1 MFGLNRN
8 ISRDNKLFGALVIL
22 LGSIV
27 ILGWI
32 THVPLLIQILPS
44 FVPMQ
49 FNTALGFILAG
60 LAMCLHE
67 KHPRLNIIT
76 CVLLCLLGFLTL
88 IEYIFL
94 VNLNIDELF
103 IQHYISTY
111 TSHPGRMSPNT
122 ALCFTLTAAAYSL
135 TLVHTK
141 WSKICSLALGLIV
154 GLLGILSILGYIFGL
169 KFIFGWGNLTG
180 MAFHTALGFSII
192 GIGSYQVFSLD
203 FKNQEFVESILFP
216 VVTFSIGVIIFLLS
230 WQGMVSAED
239 DKIKADLRHDVVNIS
254 EKLQVA
260 VISRTKAIERI
271 FKRQSLLSRNDKSL
285 IENDINNYFSDFS
298 SLLLFDLNYQ
308 NSGKDIYLQ
317 KDVTSNIS
325 RLAINQCKQAFD
337 KEHTLTEKLNIA
349 TTEQYLC
356 LYNSHYQYLAIF
368 DLRFIKT
375 IMDSKKLL
383 KYHIFLKASNT
394 IIGNANHPIHN
405 NQFYVNQ
412 WSSDIEFRTDH
423 TPWSLKIWLDNYQ
436 VRSLTSDYPFLYL
449 LMGLVFSVLL
459 SISIRIW
466 QISNQ
471 NNSLLNEASKVA
483 QIGFW
488 EYDQNTQEIYWSDGV
503 YKIFGIEPGSIK
515 VTYNGFFTFIPE
527 EYRNAVEQEF
537 KNSVSEKRDYFI
549 THEIITKNNKVKYVE
564 GRGKHTFNANGDLIK
579 SVGSIYDVT
588 IKYSSEKKFR
598 DLLENASDGV
608 HILDLEGNVIE
619 CSRSFAQ
626 NLGYSYEE
634 ALKLNVAEWDAS
646 IPKDELCGVIADLI
660 KNPTTFE
667 TKHKLKNNS
676 IIDVQINAKGLLIDG
691 IQYLYAS
698 QRDITPLKKAQQE
711 IQNYN
716 IALKRSNEE
725 LESFAYIASHD
736 LKEPLRGIH
745 NYASFLLEDYGDQ
758 LDDDGKDQ
766 LHTLQKLSK
775 RMEDLINNLLHFSR
789 VGRTELAYE
798 NCNLHGIVTEKIEML
813 QDFLYQNNTE
823 VKITHPLPNV
833 YCDKARIG
841 EIFQNLITNGVKYND
856 KPNKVI
862 TIEFEDRPESITFS
876 VQDNGI
882 GIKEDQFDHI
892 FKIFKRLHARDKYG
906 GGTGAGMTIVKKI
919 IERHNGK
926 IWLTSIINEGTTFYF
941 SIPKTKHKEING

>member
-1 MFGLNRN
+1 
-8 ISRDNKLFGALVIL
+8 
-22 LGSIV
+22 
-27 ILGWI
+27 
-32 THVPLLIQILPS
+32 
-44 FVPMQ
+44 MQ

-67 KHPRLNIIT
+67 KHPRLNMIT
-76 CVLLCLLGFLTL
+76 CVLLFLPGSATL
-88 IEYIFL
+88 FEYIFL

-141 WSKICSLALGLIV
+141 WSKAGSLILGIIV
-154 GLLGILSILGYIFGL
+154 GLLGILSIIGYIFGL

-192 GIGSYQVFSLD
+192 GIGGYRAFSSD
-203 FKNQEFVESILFP
+203 FKNQEFIKSTLFP

-230 WQGMVSAED
+230 WQGLVSSED
-239 DKIKADLRHDVVNIS
+239 DKIKTDLHRDMINIS
-254 EKLQVA
+254 EKIQIAVA
-260 VISRTKAIERI
+260 SRLEAIKRI
-271 FKRQSLLSRNDKSL
+271 FKRQSLLGKDDRAL
-285 IENDINNYFSDFS
+285 IESDINNYFSDFS
-298 SLLLFDLNYQ
+298 SLLLFDLNYN
-308 NSGKDIYLQ
+308 NSKKDIYLQ
-317 KDVTSNIS
+317 KGITSNVS
-325 RLAINQCKQAFD
+325 QPAIQQCKQAFD
-337 KEHTLTEKLNIA
+337 KEKILTETLNII

-356 LYNSHYQYLAIF
+356 LYNSNYQYLAIF
-368 DLRFIKT
+368 DLSFIQT
-375 IMDSKKLL
+375 IIDSKELL
-383 KYHIFLKASNT
+383 KYHAFLKTSNT
-394 IIGNANHPIHN
+394 IIGNASYPKHT

-412 WSSDIEFRTDH
+412 WSSDIEFRVAH
-423 TPWSLKIWLDNYQ
+423 TRWDLKIWLNDPQ
-436 VRSLTSDYPFLYL
+436 VRNLTSDYAFLYL
-449 LMGLVFSVLL
+449 LMGLVFSMLL
-459 SISIRIW
+459 SIAIRIW

-488 EYDQNTQEIYWSDGV
+488 EYDENTQEIYWSDGV
-503 YKIFGIEPGSIK
+503 YNIFGIKPGSIK
-515 VTYNGFFTFIPE
+515 VTYDSFFTFIPE
-527 EYRNAVEQEF
+527 EDRNAVEQEF

-549 THEIITKNNKVKYVE
+549 THEIITKDNKVKYVE
-564 GRGKHTFNANGDLIK
+564 ERGKHIFAANGDLIK
-579 SVGSIYDVT
+579 SVGSVYDVT

-598 DLLENASDGV
+598 DLLENASDGI

-619 CSRSFAQ
+619 CSRSFAK

-646 IPKDELCGVIADLI
+646 IPKDKLCGVIADLI
-660 KNPTTFE
+660 NNPIAFE
-667 TKHKLKNNS
+667 TKHKLKDNS
-676 IIDVQINAKGLLIDG
+676 VIDVQINAKGILIDG

-758 LDDDGKDQ
+758 LDDDGKSQ

-798 NCNLHGIVTEKIEML
+798 DCSLHGIVADKIEML

-823 VKITHPLPNV
+823 IKITHPLPNL

-841 EIFQNLITNGVKYND
+841 EVFQNLITNGVKYND
-856 KPNKVI
+856 KVNKVI
-862 TIEFEDRPESITFS
+862 TIEFEDRPESIIFS
-876 VQDNGI
+876 VRDNGI
-882 GIKEDQFDHI
+882 GIEEDQFDNI

-926 IWLTSIINEGTTFYF
+926 VWLTSIIDEGTTFYF
-941 SIPKTKHKEING
+941 SIPKTKHIES